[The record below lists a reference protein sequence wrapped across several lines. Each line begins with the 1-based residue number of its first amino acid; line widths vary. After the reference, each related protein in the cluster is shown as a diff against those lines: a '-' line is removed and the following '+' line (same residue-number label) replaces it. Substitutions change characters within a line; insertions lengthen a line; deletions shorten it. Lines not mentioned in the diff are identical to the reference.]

1 MSRTKRRT
9 LQFDCMDDRVM
20 LSVGIADPAS
30 TVARAVINNFHLN
43 GALVG
48 IPLGSSMQTG
58 FAVSIFLVQG
68 RVSSMGR
75 TTGFVNLVDNV
86 IPAGK
91 KPNLN
96 GASIV
101 LVNKEGTV
109 TLSVKQNTGRYYS
122 FAVDSGTANYAGAAG
137 SGFMVLLRNGQS
149 KALSFVIRLH
159 TTSATNS

>member
-1 MSRTKRRT
+1 MSRTKQRT
-9 LQFDCMDDRVM
+9 LQFDCMDEKVM
-20 LSVGIADPAS
+20 LSVGVVDPAS
-30 TVARAVINNFHLN
+30 SVARAVVNDFHLN

-48 IPLGSSMQTG
+48 IPLGSSVQTG
-58 FAVSIFLVQG
+58 FKVSIFLVQG
-68 RVSSMGR
+68 RMSSMGR
-75 TTGFVNLVDNV
+75 VTGFVNLVDNL

-109 TLSVKQNTGRYYS
+109 TLSIKQNMSRYYS
-122 FAVDSGTANYAGAAG
+122 FAVDSGTGNYVGAAG
-137 SGFMVLLRNGQS
+137 SGLGVLLRNGQS